1 MRLFIAM
8 LITVLVVAGLTAGG
22 FVLLDSQTADNGG
35 TVAIDGGTGT
45 PPDDPGG
52 SSRPRGSTRVTGT
65 VTLVHAEPGALDPV
79 PVPLEVVTPERGSG
93 GANFEGVTIGG
104 EPGSIVWDAGQPL
117 RIEGEGG
124 ALLLDPAIVDIGPDG
139 IVVSLDG
146 TQGVAQGRYDIVT
159 PVAVGTVGLAEPLDS
174 VAFEA
179 SEAATVTFRGG
190 TTTTL
195 APQPLALRGPGAVV
209 LEGALTVQDA
219 SATVEA
225 ARVDFASAPFEIT
238 LTPVDGGYTVE
249 AILQGPVTT
258 S

>member
-8 LITVLVVAGLTAGG
+8 LVTVLVVAGLTAGG

-35 TVAIDGGTGT
+35 TVALDGGTGT
-45 PPDDPGG
+45 QPDDPGA

-65 VTLVHAEPGALDPV
+65 VTLVHAEPGALDAV
-79 PVPLEVVTPERGSG
+79 PVPLEVVTPERGGG
-93 GANFEGVTIGG
+93 GANFEGVTIDG
-104 EPGSIVWDAGQPL
+104 EPGSIVWDAGRPL
-117 RIEGEGG
+117 QIEGEGG
-124 ALLLDPAIVDIGPDG
+124 ALLLDPAIVDIDPDG

-146 TQGVAQGRYDIVT
+146 TQGVAPGSYDIVT
-159 PVAVGTVGLAEPLDS
+159 PVAVGTVGLAEPVDS

-179 SEAATVTFRGG
+179 SEGATVTFSGG

-209 LEGALTVQDA
+209 LEGALTVEGADG
-219 SATVEA
+219 TVEA